1 LKKGLT
7 KFPCNS
13 KIKIPSPPSVAY
25 AHSLIAKW
33 WNRVQNLKITTV
45 SNHANY
51 QALSSNGKG
60 KPNCSSYQLSNPTPT
75 LLASLSRKE
84 EEKKNSQ
91 G

>member
-1 LKKGLT
+1 M
-7 KFPCNS
+7 
-13 KIKIPSPPSVAY
+13 
-25 AHSLIAKW
+25 
-33 WNRVQNLKITTV
+33 TV

-84 EEKKNSQ
+84 EKKKTVKGNS
-91 G
+91 